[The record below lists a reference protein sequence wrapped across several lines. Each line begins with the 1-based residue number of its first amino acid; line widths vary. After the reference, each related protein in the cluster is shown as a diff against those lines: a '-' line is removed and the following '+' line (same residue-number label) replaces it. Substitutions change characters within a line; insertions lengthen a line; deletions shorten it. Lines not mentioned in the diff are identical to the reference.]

1 MAPLSVCIV
10 EEKGTVMELI
20 ITENGGLYPVRHS
33 RLKNDR
39 RTPADRARPT
49 VGKGSLAEPPRSC
62 RSFSVFL
69 LLTLLV
75 LFTGANGL
83 LGAGKPDPGGI
94 IRLFSTDVAKPENS
108 PSWTNPSLDG
118 MRIRPDWSDIQPNSS
133 TFQWSA
139 VDVVLNLGTQHGKSI
154 GMSVAAGVVTPQWV
168 YNAGATKYQLQ
179 DGSGLSMP
187 IPWDATF
194 QAKWFAFVR
203 AMGQRYDANPAL
215 GYIVLSGLGQYVETG
230 LARTSADVAALT
242 ALGGTTAWVGAAKQ
256 TIAVYAE
263 AFPTTPFFITAA
275 TPFDNADGLSALQQ
289 VVDWGVATYPD
300 RFGIMNASLNAN
312 STTVYY
318 PNLAIYTYHATQP
331 VGFQMLCAEEDS
343 DRLGG
348 TLSQALTQGVLLGG
362 KFVEIYQQ
370 DADKPSNQTMLA
382 IQGAALK
389 GNLDPDIPKNLRIE
403 D

>member
-1 MAPLSVCIV
+1 MASLSVHA
-10 EEKGTVMELI
+10 EEKRTVMKLI
-20 ITENGGLYPVRHS
+20 ITQNGALYPVRHS
-33 RLKNDR
+33 RVKNDR
-39 RTPADRARPT
+39 GTPANRARPAFC
-49 VGKGSLAEPPRSC
+49 KRSLAEPPLSC
-62 RSFSVFL
+62 RSFLAFL
-69 LLTLLV
+69 LFPLFV
-75 LFTGANGL
+75 LFAANGL
-83 LGAGKPDPGGI
+83 LGAAKPDPGGI

-118 MRIRPDWSDIQPNSS
+118 MRIRPDWSDIQPSSS

-139 VDVVLNLGTQHGKSI
+139 IDVVLNLGTQHGKSI
-154 GMSVAAGVVTPQWV
+154 GMSVAAGIVTPQWV

-179 DGSGLSMP
+179 DDSGLSMP

-194 QAKWFAFVR
+194 QTKWFAFVR
-203 AMGQRYDANPAL
+203 TMGQRYDANPAL
-215 GYIVLSGLGQYVETG
+215 GYIVISGLGQYVETG

-256 TIAVYAE
+256 TISVYAE

-318 PNLAIYTYHATQP
+318 PNLAIYTYHTTQP
-331 VGFQMLCAEEDS
+331 VGFQMLCAEADS

-348 TLSQALTQGVLLGG
+348 TLNQALTQGVLLGG

-370 DADKPSNQTMLA
+370 DADKPSNETMLA

-389 GNLDPDIPKNLRIE
+389 GNLDPEAPKNLRIE